1 MARVTFHLLLTVCVF
16 PLFSTIS
23 NKVMY
28 NRLAHMTHMDSC
40 LRDFSSGFPTF
51 YYILI
56 RFVLRKPSTLS
67 EISRSS
73 VARPWLSDLTV
84 QGSNPINAKSFF
96 INLPFQIK
104 RLRYSVDWY
113 CEIALGN
120 QRKRLKLQNQVN

>member
-1 MARVTFHLLLTVCVF
+1 MIILLLIAHKTGNR
-16 PLFSTIS
+16 S
-23 NKVMY
+23 NKKWPCLP

-56 RFVLRKPSTLS
+56 RFVLRKPSTPS

-96 INLPFQIK
+96 HSFQIK
-104 RLRYSVDWY
+104 RLRDSIDGY
-113 CEIALGN
+113 CEIAL
-120 QRKRLKLQNQVN
+120 